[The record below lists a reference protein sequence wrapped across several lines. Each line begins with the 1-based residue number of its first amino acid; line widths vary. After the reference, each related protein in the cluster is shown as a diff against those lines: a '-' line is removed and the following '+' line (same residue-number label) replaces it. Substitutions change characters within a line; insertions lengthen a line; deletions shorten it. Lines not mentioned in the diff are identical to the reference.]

1 MSAVKN
7 DEPIAFKGTLLAI
20 AIASAAKA
28 PMQPAT
34 EIESLA
40 GFGLA
45 GDRYAEGRGAF
56 QRGQPR
62 AEQQV
67 TLIAEEALQAASDRL
82 LLPFEHL
89 DSRRNLL
96 TLGVPLNDLVRRSF
110 WVGDVLLRG
119 KQLCEPCGYLERMTQ
134 TGIKQILKGNGG
146 LRAEILKGG
155 RLKVGDAIRPATQA
169 EVHSVLLQAKG

>member
-1 MSAVKN
+1 MSEAKN
-7 DEPIAFKGTLLAI
+7 DETTTFKGTLLAI
-20 AIASAAKA
+20 AITGAAKE
-28 PMQPAT
+28 PMRLIDQ
-34 EIESLA
+34 IEALA

-56 QRGQPR
+56 QRGMPR

-67 TLIAEEALQAASDRL
+67 TLIAEEALDAASDRL

-96 TLGVPLNDLVRRSF
+96 TRNVPLNDLVQRSF
-110 WVGDVLLRG
+110 WIGEVLLRG

-134 TGIKQILKGNGG
+134 IGIKQILKGNGG

-155 RLKVGDAIRPATQA
+155 TLVAGAAIRPATKA
-169 EVHSVLLQAKG
+169 EVHEVLLKSRP